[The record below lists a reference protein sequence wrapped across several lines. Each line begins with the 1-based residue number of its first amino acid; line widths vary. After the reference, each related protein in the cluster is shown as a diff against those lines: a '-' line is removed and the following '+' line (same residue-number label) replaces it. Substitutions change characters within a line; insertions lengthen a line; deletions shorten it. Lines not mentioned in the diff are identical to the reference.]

1 MARGWKPAQGR
12 LQPGFASVLLVS
24 NSSWRA
30 EAEVSEV
37 AALLWIEN
45 ARRIMPH
52 LQRIVKAAPVL
63 NVGLMLVMG
72 FLGTAILSEE
82 LKYPKYPTSFYCHF
96 NMHYFS

>member
-52 LQRIVKAAPVL
+52 LQRIVKAVPVL

-72 FLGTAILSEE
+72 FFGDSHPFRGAEVSKVPHLFLLS
-82 LKYPKYPTSFYCHF
+82 L
-96 NMHYFS
+96 